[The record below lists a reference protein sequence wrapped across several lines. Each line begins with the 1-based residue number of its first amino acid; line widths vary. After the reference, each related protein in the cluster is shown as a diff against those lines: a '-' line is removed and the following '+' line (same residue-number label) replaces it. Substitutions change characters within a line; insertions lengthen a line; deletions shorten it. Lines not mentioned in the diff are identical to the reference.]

1 MELTQEYFDSV
12 VKNLATKDDLKSF
25 ATKDDLAGFATK
37 DDLTNLATKDN
48 LKTSLAEQTR
58 ELKQFAVEQT
68 EELARII
75 ASAVAEPVQKHLDEP
90 VNHENIKAKVQ
101 ELEQDVV
108 KIRTALHLPV

>member
-25 ATKDDLAGFATK
+25 ATKDDL
-37 DDLTNLATKDN
+37 TNLVTKDN
-48 LKTSLAEQTR
+48 LKASLAEQTK

-75 ASAVAEPVQKHLDEP
+75 AGTVAEPMQNHFGEP
-90 VNHENIKAKVQ
+90 VNHEDIKAKVQ
-101 ELEQDVV
+101 ELAQDVV

>member
-12 VKNLATKDDLKSF
+12 VKNLVTKDDLKEF
-25 ATKDDLAGFATK
+25 TTKDDLR
-37 DDLTNLATKDN
+37 
-48 LKTSLAEQTR
+48 EQTA
-58 ELKQFAVEQT
+58 ELKRFAIEQT

-75 ASAVAEPVQKHLDEP
+75 ASAVAEPMQKHLDEP
-90 VNHENIKAKVQ
+90 AVHENIETKVQ